1 MSDADPATTDT
12 AWVSLGSNM
21 GHRGRNLARL
31 RDALTVD
38 GVAIVSASPEVL
50 TRPVGVT
57 SQGYF
62 HNQVVRLRSP
72 EPWPPQRWLEHCRR
86 AELAAGRR
94 PTYHWGP
101 RIADADILLLGPDGG
116 LSVNEPGI
124 TVPHPELPHRPFER
138 ALLAAAG
145 FNPAS
150 ARELEVS

>member
-21 GHRGRNLARL
+21 GYRGRNLARL
-31 RDALTVD
+31 RDALSSD
-38 GVAIVSASPEVL
+38 GVVIAAASPEVL

-62 HNQVVRLRSP
+62 HNQVVRLHSP
-72 EPWPPQRWLEHCRR
+72 QPLPPRHWLEHCRR

-101 RIADADILLLGPDGG
+101 RVADADILLLGVDGD
-116 LSVNEPGI
+116 VHVQEPGLI
-124 TVPHPELPHRPFER
+124 VPHPELANRPFER
-138 ALLAAAG
+138 DLLAAAG

-150 ARELEVS
+150 VRELEVS